1 MASAADHGPVPRERS
16 GSAALARLLATVLP
30 PLGVLAV
37 LILGLE
43 FAETRGWLPVT
54 VPVPSAIAAA
64 FAEKHG
70 DLFFHMAPTVLSALV
85 GFFAAFVI
93 AVSLAALATA
103 WRKAEAP
110 VMRLGVVLDSVP
122 LIALT
127 PILMVWVGNGIAPRI
142 LIATMAALF
151 PLLVGAVQGF
161 KAVDRNAV
169 ELFHVL
175 AASRWQRLTKLSWPS
190 ALPYLFAA
198 LKIAAPLA
206 LLGALIAEWI
216 SAERGLGIM
225 MIYALFSFDVPLA
238 WLTIVAI
245 CVLAVIA
252 YGLVAGAERILVGA
266 PANPIEAGA
275 GKSGHG

>member
-1 MASAADHGPVPRERS
+1 MLGTILPPVAVL
-16 GSAALARLLATVLP
+16 AAL
-30 PLGVLAV
+30 VLA
-37 LILGLE
+37 LE
-43 FAETRGWLPVT
+43 FAQTRGWLPVT
-54 VPVPSAIAAA
+54 VPVPSAIAAT

-70 DLFFHMAPTVLSALV
+70 DLFFHMAPTVLAALI

-93 AVSLAALATA
+93 AVVLAGFATA

-110 VMRLGVVLDSVP
+110 VMRFGVILDSIP

-127 PILMVWVGNGIAPRI
+127 PILMVWIGNGIAARI

-238 WLTIVAI
+238 WLTILTI

-252 YGLVAGAERILVGA
+252 YGLVAGAERILVGP
-266 PANPIEAGA
+266 PANPIEGGS
-275 GKSGHG
+275 GKPGHG

>member
-1 MASAADHGPVPRERS
+1 MASTADHSTLPRREAGPPR
-16 GSAALARLLATVLP
+16 LARLLATVLP
-30 PLGVLAV
+30 PIAV
-37 LILGLE
+37 LVLIVLGLE
-43 FAETRGWLPVT
+43 FAKRQDWLPVT
-54 VPVPSAIAAA
+54 VPVPSEIAAT
-64 FAEKHG
+64 FGEKYS
-70 DLFFHMAPTVLSALV
+70 DLFFHMAPTVLSAV
-85 GFFAAFVI
+85 AGFFSAFLI
-93 AVSLAALATA
+93 AVGLGAIATG
-103 WRKAEAP
+103 WKRAEAP
-110 VMRLGVVLDSVP
+110 VMRFGVILDSIP

-127 PILMVWVGNGIAPRI
+127 PILMVWVGNGITARI

-161 KAVDRNAV
+161 KAIDRNGL

-175 AASRWQRLTKLSWPS
+175 AASRWQRLTKLAWPS

-238 WLTIVAI
+238 WLTILTI

-252 YGLVAGAERILVGA
+252 YGLVAGSERILVGP
-266 PANPIEAGA
+266 PANPIDPVG
-275 GKSGHG
+275 GRGGHG